1 VSLSTALS
9 KKTSADI
16 TPAVEKRFDTNRGKA
31 DMSTK
36 RITVNVSQDV
46 DLIRERLV
54 ADTGIRMSY
63 IQIFNYLI
71 HFYIKHAAEPRTRW
85 ASGETK

>member
-1 VSLSTALS
+1 
-9 KKTSADI
+9 
-16 TPAVEKRFDTNRGKA
+16 
-31 DMSTK
+31 
-36 RITVNVSQDV
+36 
-46 DLIRERLV
+46 V